1 MGGRL
6 TTREKLL
13 FKLEHLSDSDIHE
26 ILDYVSIME
35 AMKRERAHPEMIEDE
50 LLDVLSAARENR
62 RARQVFEWE
71 KVRRHSEARASA
83 SRYARH

>member
-6 TTREKLL
+6 TEREKLL

-62 RARQVFEWE
+62 RARQVFEWD
-71 KVRRHSEARASA
+71 KVRRHADVRASA
-83 SRYARH
+83 NRYARH